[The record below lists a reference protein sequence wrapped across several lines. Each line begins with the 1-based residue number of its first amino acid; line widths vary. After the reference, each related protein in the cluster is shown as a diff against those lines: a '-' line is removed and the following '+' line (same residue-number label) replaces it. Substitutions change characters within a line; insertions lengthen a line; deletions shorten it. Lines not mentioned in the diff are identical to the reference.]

1 MTEYIHR
8 LTINFTLIIS
18 SYIKTCHSATNEMN
32 QHWIFPQGG
41 EQNNTDFHFLVLVS
55 ISSLSLS
62 IPFFWFPFSPSPQS
76 LSCFLAPLF
85 FSLSSFAQLGEPNT
99 LVGRASAQHARS
111 PQFAKWPHA
120 HRQRQVTR
128 KTHTKK
134 HTQKNEQCRD
144 SEAIIDVKQKKNKR
158 TNKWQNN
165 KIMQIMPN

>member
-8 LTINFTLIIS
+8 LTINFTLITS
-18 SYIKTCHSATNEMN
+18 SYIKTCHSATHKMN

-120 HRQRQVTR
+120 YRQRQVTR

-134 HTQKNEQCRD
+134 TYTEEWTMQGQWSHYWCQT
-144 SEAIIDVKQKKNKR
+144 KKK